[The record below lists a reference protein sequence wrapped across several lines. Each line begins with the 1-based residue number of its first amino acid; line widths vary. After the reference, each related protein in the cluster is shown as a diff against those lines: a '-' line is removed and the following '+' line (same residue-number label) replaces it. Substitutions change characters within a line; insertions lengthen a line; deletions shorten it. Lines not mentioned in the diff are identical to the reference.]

1 MESMMNRISIST
13 LLLSV
18 LTTIAA
24 PACAIEAGEE
34 ATSVAEQ
41 AATGYRIGDYYYYK
55 TDDFDE
61 QCGAGYLN
69 IWTSSGWNNIQRGTS
84 EYFKPLQYS
93 NGTFKWS
100 CGGTIEYSECN
111 DSPADKVRFYWDPY
125 SRRIDMTC
133 YNRCGDG
140 SSYSDCEPY

>member
-1 MESMMNRISIST
+1 MNRISTSA
-13 LLLSV
+13 LLLS
-18 LTTIAA
+18 LITAITA
-24 PACAIEAGEE
+24 PACALDETDAEE
-34 ATSVAEQ
+34 TSVTEQ
-41 AATGYRIGDYYYYK
+41 AATGYNIGGLYYYK

-84 EYFKPLQYS
+84 EIFKPLQYS

-100 CGGTIEYSECN
+100 CGGTIEYSEC
-111 DSPADKVRFYWDPY
+111 DGAPADKVRFYWDPY

-133 YNRCGDG
+133 YEKCGDG
-140 SSYSDCEPY
+140 SSYSDCLPY